1 VTASFLAPV
10 PALRE
15 CQLEYQWEE
24 RFSTGDDAIDLQHK
38 AVFELSNAFLQ
49 ARGKDQLDNTL
60 ARLLDYVRQHFAY
73 EEALM
78 EQMYM
83 VDHQEHILSH
93 RHLTERLETLQG
105 RLSNDSLDRMELTM
119 FLNHWTS
126 AHIPRLDAN
135 LVECLRLCETRRGD
149 LTGS

>member
-1 VTASFLAPV
+1 VLWNPV
-10 PALRE
+10 FALWE
-15 CQLEYQWEE
+15 DKLEYEWEE
-24 RFSTGDDAIDLQHK
+24 HFSTGDDAIDRQHK
-38 AVFELSNAFLQ
+38 TVVELSNAFLQ
-49 ARGKDQLDNTL
+49 ARGKEQLDLTL
-60 ARLLDYVRQHFAY
+60 SKLIDYVRQHFAY

-93 RHLTERLETLQG
+93 MHLTERLETLQG
-105 RLSNDSLDRMELTM
+105 RLSDDSLDRMELSM

-126 AHIPRLDAN
+126 IHIPRLDAN

-149 LTGS
+149 LLNS